1 MYNMYVFQSKHVQ
14 GGNYIM
20 HEEYK
25 RQNVKRSDALKAEN
39 IITLFERDLLW
50 LLPLT
55 ENKRLCSTKLLPSSF
70 TIREQTKDF
79 FCLFYVE
86 VLSDSQLKITGFQ
99 PGSFTKK
106 LSARLHNEQ
115 PLFEISLS
123 FVIGKMT
130 VTSYNGKT
138 AQANLVGDIQQRIVP
153 VLIYLQNFNKNLAVK
168 KKKAQNFYTLT
179 SPGVPEYSY
188 FYGEK
193 YKIESLSPLS
203 STEQKNGQ
211 VVVIPDSQNANWLYN
226 WASDIRQKS
235 SDANTIPLYNRNL
248 EHENKLAA
256 IVSQDLSSQII
267 VHRFSKYVYQLS
279 YFEENNLI
287 YVLLVS
293 TKKVPASYNP
303 VYPINLSDKDAS
315 SVARVFLDVLIYLRI
330 ESWDLAVNED
340 GYYFPNTISPMPVL
354 PNVK

>member
-1 MYNMYVFQSKHVQ
+1 
-14 GGNYIM
+14 M

-25 RQNVKRSDALKAEN
+25 RQNLKRSDALKAKN
-39 IITLFERDLLW
+39 IVTLFERDLTW

-55 ENKRLCSTKLLPSSF
+55 ENKKLCSTKLLPSSF
-70 TIREQTKDF
+70 AIKEQTEDF

-86 VLSDSQLKITGFQ
+86 VLSGTQLKITGFQ
-99 PGSFTKK
+99 PWSFTKK
-106 LSARLHNEQ
+106 VSARLQNEQ

-123 FVIGKMT
+123 VVMGKIT

-193 YKIESLSPLS
+193 YKIENLSPIS
-203 STEQKNGQ
+203 TTEQKNGQ

-226 WASDIRQKS
+226 WASDIRKKS
-235 SDANTIPLYNRNL
+235 SDANTIPLYNRDL

-256 IVSQDLSSQII
+256 IISQDFSSQII

-279 YFEENNLI
+279 YFEGNNLI
-287 YVLLVS
+287 YVLLVN
-293 TKKVPASYNP
+293 TQKVPASYNP
-303 VYPINLSDKDAS
+303 VYPINLSDRDAS

-330 ESWDLAVNED
+330 EAWDYAVDEN
-340 GYYFPNTISPMPVL
+340 GYYFENTVFPMPVL
-354 PNVK
+354 PSVR